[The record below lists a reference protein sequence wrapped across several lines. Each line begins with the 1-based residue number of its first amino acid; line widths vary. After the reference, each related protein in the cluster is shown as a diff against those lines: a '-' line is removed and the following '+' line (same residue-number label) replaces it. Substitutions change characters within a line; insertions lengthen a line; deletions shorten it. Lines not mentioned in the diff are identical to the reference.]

1 MRQPKFKPAAFG
13 GARFRW
19 PTALCAGLL
28 LAHSQAWSAADEL
41 DELDELKGAFAQL
54 QRENTDLRNRLETQA
69 QAIEQLVS
77 RLEALEQK
85 PPVAAPNEATMPGM
99 TVGRD
104 ALAIS
109 PPRATIQWF
118 GDVNFQDG
126 GEVRNDQSQ
135 PSSFSLGQLG
145 LMINSAL
152 AQNVSVLSEIVFQYN
167 ENQSASTTVE
177 RLQLQYNLNDLINFR
192 LGRIHTPF
200 GFWNE
205 TYHHGTWFQTTILRP
220 EILRFHDGGSVLP
233 IHSVG
238 LEMYGYQPFSALD
251 LQYSVGVANG
261 RAPNYNETQNSYDSN
276 TNKAVY
282 AVLTL
287 APAAVPGLSFGV
299 NGYWD
304 KIPPAPPGRVETLN
318 ESIWGAHLVYLRDRL
333 ELLSEATHIE
343 HRDPVNSQT
352 FTTTGMYA
360 QAGYQIGLFTPYYR
374 YDRLSVGEGDP
385 YYGPLEVT
393 ETRNTLGIRWD
404 LINWAA
410 LKFEYQH
417 IDQVNLSS
425 PHAFY
430 TQGTFTF

>member
-1 MRQPKFKPAAFG
+1 MAQPRAWAVADDIDDLKSAF
-13 GARFRW
+13 
-19 PTALCAGLL
+19 T
-28 LAHSQAWSAADEL
+28 
-41 DELDELKGAFAQL
+41 QL
-54 QRENTDLRNRLETQA
+54 QQENAELRKKLETQA
-69 QAIEQLVS
+69 QAIDQLMS

-85 PPVAAPNEATMPGM
+85 PPVAASNEVSMPGM
-99 TVGRD
+99 TSGKD
-104 ALAIS
+104 ALATQR
-109 PPRATIQWF
+109 PRATLQWF
-118 GDVNFQDG
+118 GDVDFNAG

-145 LMINSAL
+145 LMVNSAL

-167 ENQSASTTVE
+167 ENQTASTTVE
-177 RLQLQYNLNDLINFR
+177 RLQLQYNINDLFNFR
-192 LGRIHTPF
+192 LGRTHTPF
-200 GFWNE
+200 GYWNE

-238 LEMYGYQPFSALD
+238 LEMYGYHPFSALD
-251 LQYSVGVANG
+251 VQYNLGVANG
-261 RAPNYNETQNSYDSN
+261 RAQNYSETQNSHDLN

-282 AVLTL
+282 GVLTL
-287 APAAVPGLSFGV
+287 APAAIPGLSFGV

-304 KIPPAPPGRVETLN
+304 KIPPNAPGRVNTLN
-318 ESIWGAHLVYLRDRL
+318 EDIWGAHVVYLRDRL

-343 HRDPVNSQT
+343 HRDAVTSQL

-360 QAGYQIGLFTPYYR
+360 QVGYLFGRFTPYYR
-374 YDRLSVGEGDP
+374 YDRLNVGEGDP
-385 YYGPLEVT
+385 YYGPLVVD

-417 IDQVNLSS
+417 IDQANLSS
-425 PHAFY
+425 PHAFF